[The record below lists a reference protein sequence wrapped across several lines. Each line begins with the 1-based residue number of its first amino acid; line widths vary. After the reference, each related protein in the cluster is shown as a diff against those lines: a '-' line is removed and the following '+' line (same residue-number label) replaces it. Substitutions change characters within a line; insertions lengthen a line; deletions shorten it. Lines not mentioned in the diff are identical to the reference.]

1 MIARARREAKIGES
15 AGAAPCGARGG
26 PRAAQTRLPSH
37 AAALHPPGSPL
48 GASAAPPSR
57 PPLPRP
63 CVSEFRSS
71 PRAGHGEGHSRAAW
85 ARARA
90 PMRAPDSASE
100 ELQTESGFVL
110 PVRGRANPA
119 PIASICAAIRIC
131 CRAQM
136 RAAGGPARQSGPCLS
151 RSGPSVAPSPRA
163 CASRALRGLVWAS
176 LSREAPLTRLAAPI
190 EREKQEGGS
199 STANQCAGSV
209 PSGCRF
215 GRAASASF
223 PRLAGL
229 CEPVRASLCNVTPR
243 DCQASCSWL

>member
-1 MIARARREAKIGES
+1 MYRRSSMGTPFWYCCFREDRNRAHGPVDENQGARIGES
-15 AGAAPCGARGG
+15 AGAAPCGSLHSVAETSVAAVGT
-26 PRAAQTRLPSH
+26 PRA
-37 AAALHPPGSPL
+37 
-48 GASAAPPSR
+48 
-57 PPLPRP
+57 
-63 CVSEFRSS
+63 VVE
-71 PRAGHGEGHSRAAW
+71 
-85 ARARA
+85 
-90 PMRAPDSASE
+90 
-100 ELQTESGFVL
+100 
-110 PVRGRANPA
+110 RGR
-119 PIASICAAIRIC
+119 RET

-136 RAAGGPARQSGPCLS
+136 RAAEGPVRQSGPCPG

-223 PRLAGL
+223 PRLAVAGL

>member
-1 MIARARREAKIGES
+1 MAGLLRRRARRS
-15 AGAAPCGARGG
+15 APGGHSVAETSVAAVGTPRAVVERGG
-26 PRAAQTRLPSH
+26 RET
-37 AAALHPPGSPL
+37 
-48 GASAAPPSR
+48 
-57 PPLPRP
+57 
-63 CVSEFRSS
+63 
-71 PRAGHGEGHSRAAW
+71 
-85 ARARA
+85 
-90 PMRAPDSASE
+90 
-100 ELQTESGFVL
+100 
-110 PVRGRANPA
+110 
-119 PIASICAAIRIC
+119 

-136 RAAGGPARQSGPCLS
+136 RAAEGPVRQSGPCPG

-243 DCQASCSWL
+243 DCQASCSWLQNYCLLQLGLKILAAKDKTGRIYTVFIQNVRA